1 MIERKIPK
9 SGESIP
15 VIGLGTWQT
24 FDIGT
29 PESERAPRA
38 EVLRRFFAAGGR
50 VIDSSPMYGRAEDV
64 SGDLIAQLGARN
76 KAFIAT
82 KVWVEGRTRGIA
94 QMEDS
99 FRLFKTDRIELMQIH
114 NLLDWRTHL
123 KTLREWKTQGRFR
136 YIGITHYTS
145 SALTDLARIIESE
158 GDIDF
163 VQFAYSIGV
172 REPERRFLPLCT
184 EKGVATIVNRPFE
197 GGGLLRTIGKRP
209 LPAWAAELDATS
221 WAQLFLKFIL
231 GHPAVTC
238 VIPATSKPEH
248 ISDNV
253 LAGEGRLPDET
264 MRQRIVAGVSR

>member
-1 MIERKIPK
+1 VIERKIPK

-15 VIGLGTWQT
+15 VVGLGTWQT
-24 FDIGT
+24 FDIGAG
-29 PESERAPRA
+29 ESERAPRA

-50 VIDSSPMYGRAEDV
+50 VIDSSPMYGRAEGV
-64 SGDLIAQLGARN
+64 SGDLIAQLGARD

-123 KTLREWKTQGRFR
+123 KTLRAWKAQGRFR

-145 SALTDLARIIESE
+145 SALTDLVRVIESE

-172 REPERRFLPLCT
+172 REPERRFLPLCA

-253 LAGEGRLPDET
+253 LAGEGRLPDES
-264 MRQRIVAGVSR
+264 MRQRIVAEVSR

>member
-9 SGESIP
+9 SGEALP

-24 FDIGT
+24 FDIGSS
-29 PESERAPRA
+29 ESERGPRA
-38 EVLRRFFAAGGR
+38 EVLRRFFAAGGK
-50 VIDSSPMYGRAEDV
+50 VIDSSPMYGRAEGV
-64 SGDLIAQLGARN
+64 SGDLIAALGARA

-82 KVWVEGRTRGIA
+82 KVWIEGRERGIA
-94 QMEDS
+94 QMEGS

-123 KTLREWKTQGRFR
+123 KTLRDWKAQGRFR
-136 YIGITHYTS
+136 YIGLTHYTS

-158 GDIDF
+158 RDIDF

-172 REPERRFLPLCT
+172 REAERRFLPLCQD
-184 EKGVATIVNRPFE
+184 KGVAAIVNRPFE
-197 GGGLLRTIGKRP
+197 GGGLLRTIGKRD
-209 LPAWAAELDATS
+209 LPGWAAELDCTS

-248 ISDNV
+248 VSDN
-253 LAGEGRLPDET
+253 LRAGEGRLPDEKARKRLVEEVT
-264 MRQRIVAGVSR
+264 Q